1 MAGERVL
8 LAGLGNPGSEYAGN
22 RHNVGFMAVEAIAR
36 RERLSWSRS
45 RFHGVTAAGAL
56 GGANAAV
63 AHHLHERERPGGGG
77 GGAVLPGTLRASS
90 SS

>member
-56 GGANAAV
+56 GG
-63 AHHLHERERPGGGG
+63 REALLLKPTDRKS
-77 GGAVLPGTLRASS
+77 VV
-90 SS
+90 